1 MKKLILTLCVTSF
14 LLSGFSAPNPIE
26 VTVPHA
32 APASASAPE
41 ITIRMVGD
49 DLIHQAVYAQC
60 LQSDGSYNFDKIFEN
75 VKNDIQSADISII
88 NQETILVHDSKEASS
103 YPCFGTP
110 EAIGHSIVSSGFDV
124 VAHATNHTMDKGVS
138 GITDTLNFWKTNY
151 PGFLYLGI
159 HENENDSD
167 IRYLIKNE
175 IKVGFVNYTYG
186 LNGLESRRKGKEYL
200 VDMLSDPDIESTMKE
215 AKENCDL
222 LIAILH
228 VGDEYVYTPSK
239 YAKQQ
244 VDRFIDLGAD
254 IVLCAHPH
262 VLEPYGIVITDSG
275 NTALVYYSLGN
286 FVSSQSEVPRVLG
299 GMADIKVRKEKDEM
313 KILSYDLIPLV
324 THQSSGNYTT
334 YRLDEY
340 PDALAVQH
348 RLIYKGFSKNTLIEL
363 FDRITKNEP

>member
-1 MKKLILTLCVTSF
+1 MKKLVLALCVTS
-14 LLSGFSAPNPIE
+14 LLLNGFSASNPIE
-26 VTVPHA
+26 MMVSHA
-32 APASASAPE
+32 ASASE
-41 ITIRMVGD
+41 ITILMVGD
-49 DLIHQAVYAQC
+49 DLIHQAVYEQC
-60 LQSDGSYNFDKIFEN
+60 RQKDGSYNFDKIFAN
-75 VKNDIQSADISII
+75 VKEDIESADIAII
-88 NQETILVHDSKEASS
+88 NQETIFVHNEKNASS

-110 EAIGHSIVSSGFDV
+110 ETIGHSIVSSGFDV
-124 VAHATNHTMDKGVS
+124 VAHATNHTMDKGVY
-138 GITDTLNFWKTNY
+138 GIMDTIDFWETNY
-151 PGFLYLGI
+151 PGFSYLGI
-159 HENENDSD
+159 HEKEEGSD
-167 IRYLIKNE
+167 IRYLTKNG

-200 VDMLSDPDIESTMKE
+200 VDMLSDPDIENTMKE

-262 VLEPYGIVITDSG
+262 VLEPYAMATTESG

-286 FVSSQSEVPRVLG
+286 FVSSQAEVPRVLG
-299 GMADIKVRKEKDEM
+299 GMADIKVRKEKDEI

-324 THQSSGNYTT
+324 THQSPGNYTT

-340 PDALAVQH
+340 PDALAAQH
-348 RLIYKGFSKNTLIEL
+348 RLMHKGFSKEALNEL
-363 FDRITKNEP
+363 FRKITKNES